1 MWIALTGKLTLKS
14 FYRKYNFYKIL
25 NQMKNL
31 FILYYHKILPKRGF
45 EPSYKIFDF
54 ELRYLKQFYDVVGL
68 DEVHAYLKGEW
79 KPKRNSVVITF
90 DDGYLDNFVYA
101 YPLLKKHKLKA
112 TVFTI
117 ASRILNLPDA
127 KPRPSL
133 TDYWN
138 NKVSFNELHKPL
150 NMGQANIEY
159 FTKGYSNDYMNS
171 VELNSIKDH
180 FAIEGHLEVH
190 ARSFYEDKI
199 KSVWELGKNS
209 HYSDY
214 HRFREAP
221 IKGFPIFPDR
231 NNISVREGI
240 LKYEVKDFVK
250 QLPKTFFEKDGWQQ
264 ILIHELET
272 QFPQRLDFETKEE
285 QIRRVDSE
293 MKRSKADLE
302 NLINQKVNYLSYP
315 FGDYDDVSVATAK
328 KYFKLAVTTEK
339 DIVRPD
345 CDMHKVPRGAVAK
358 DPFSF
363 LGRVEKFRMKS

>member
-1 MWIALTGKLTLKS
+1 
-14 FYRKYNFYKIL
+14 
-25 NQMKNL
+25 MKNL
-31 FILYYHKILPKRGF
+31 FILYYHKILPEKGF

-68 DEVHAYLKGEW
+68 DEVYAYLKGEW
-79 KPKRNSVVITF
+79 TPKRNSVVITF
-90 DDGYLDNFVYA
+90 DDGYLDNYVYA
-101 YPLLKKHKLKA
+101 YPLLKKHRLKA
-112 TVFTI
+112 TVFAI
-117 ASRILNLPDA
+117 ASRILNLPEA

-133 TDYWN
+133 IDYWN
-138 NKVSFNELHKPL
+138 NKVSFKELHRPL
-150 NMGQANIEY
+150 DMGKANTEY
-159 FTKGYSNDYMNS
+159 FTKGYSDDYMNV
-171 VELNSIKDH
+171 VELNSIKES

-199 KSVWELGKNS
+199 TAIWEQGINH
-209 HYSDY
+209 HYSDF

-221 IKGFPIFPDR
+221 IKGFPVFPDR

-250 QLPKTFFEKDGWQQ
+250 ELPNSFFQKENWQNT
-264 ILIHELET
+264 LIQELER

-285 QIRRVDSE
+285 QIMRVDSE

-302 NLINQKVNYLSYP
+302 SLIKQPVNYLSYP
-315 FGDYDDVSVATAK
+315 FGDYDDVSVNAAK

-339 DIVRPD
+339 DIVRPG
-345 CDMHKVPRGAVAK
+345 CDLYKVPRGAVAK

-363 LGRVEKFRMKS
+363 LARVEKFRMKSQK